1 MTESATARYA
11 MGYDDRERRR
21 LQLQASIINPV
32 TEQLLRRAGLGV
44 GMRVLDVGAGVGD
57 VAMLAARIVGT
68 AGSVTACDLD
78 ETALAV
84 LRERA
89 ESEGL
94 TNISTL
100 AGDLH
105 ALALP
110 HDIDAVIG
118 RHILIHVPDPL
129 EIVRLVSGFVRPGGV
144 VVFQEYDFSVM
155 HAGFPPTPLRD
166 RTFEVFRDFFAMAR
180 HGNMGTRLPVLF
192 AAAGLTDIDA
202 RAEYPVGP
210 GVAESPYYE
219 WFAESL
225 RSILARAVAA
235 GVPGATDVEI
245 DTLEER
251 LRAEGV
257 ASGAAAP
264 APTMVGA
271 VGRRALRGLPNV
283 SR

>member
-44 GMRVLDVGAGVGD
+44 GMRVLDVGSGVGD

-78 ETALAV
+78 EKALAV

-89 ESEGL
+89 VSEGL
-94 TNISTL
+94 ANISTL

-110 HDIDAVIG
+110 HDIDAVTG
-118 RHILIHVPDPL
+118 RHILIHLPDPL
-129 EIVRLVSGFVRPGGV
+129 AIVRLVAGLVKPGGV

-235 GVPGATDVEI
+235 GVPGARDVEI
-245 DTLEER
+245 DTLEAR

-257 ASGAAAP
+257 ASGAVAP

-271 VGRRALRGLPNV
+271 VGRRSTR
-283 SR
+283 

>member
-11 MGYDDRERRR
+11 MGHDDRERRR

-32 TEQLLRRAGLGV
+32 TEQLLRRAGLGA
-44 GMRVLDVGAGVGD
+44 GMRVLDVGSGVGD
-57 VAMLAARIVGT
+57 VAILAARIVGT

-78 ETALAV
+78 EKALAV

-89 ESEGL
+89 ASEGL
-94 TNISTL
+94 ANISTL

-110 HDIDAVIG
+110 HDIDAVTG
-118 RHILIHVPDPL
+118 RHILIHLPDPL
-129 EIVRLVSGFVRPGGV
+129 AIVRLVAGLVKPGGV

-180 HGNMGTRLPVLF
+180 HGNIGTRLPVLF

-235 GVPGATDVEI
+235 GVPGASDVEI

-257 ASGAAAP
+257 ASGAVTP
-264 APTMVGA
+264 APTMVGV
-271 VGRRALRGLPNV
+271 VGRR
-283 SR
+283 

>member
-32 TEQLLRRAGLGV
+32 TEQLLRRAGLGP
-44 GMRVLDVGAGVGD
+44 GMRVLDIGSGVGD
-57 VAMLAARIVGT
+57 VAILAARIVGP

-84 LRERA
+84 VRERA
-89 ESEGL
+89 ASEGL
-94 TNISTL
+94 ANISTL

-110 HDIDAVIG
+110 PDIDAVIG
-118 RHILIHVPDPL
+118 RHILIHVRDPL
-129 EIVRLVSGFVRPGGV
+129 AIVRLVSGLVKPGGV
-144 VVFQEYDFSVM
+144 VVVQEYDFSVM

-166 RTFEVFRDFFAMAR
+166 RTFELFRDFFAMAR

-192 AAAGLTDIDA
+192 AAAGLTEIDA
-202 RAEYPVGP
+202 RAEYPIGP
-210 GVAESPYYE
+210 GVAGSPYYE
-219 WFAESL
+219 WYAESL

-235 GVPGATDVEI
+235 RVPGASDVEI

-257 ASGAAAP
+257 ASGAAMPAP
-264 APTMVGA
+264 AMVGA
-271 VGRRALRGLPNV
+271 VGRRSLRGLPNV

>member
-235 GVPGATDVEI
+235 GVPGARDVEI

-257 ASGAAAP
+257 ASGAVAP

>member
-32 TEQLLRRAGLGV
+32 TEQLLRRAGLGT
-44 GMRVLDVGAGVGD
+44 GMRVLDVGSGVGD
-57 VAMLAARIVGT
+57 VAILAARIVGT

-78 ETALAV
+78 EKALAV
-84 LRERA
+84 LRQRA
-89 ESEGL
+89 ASEGL

-105 ALALP
+105 ELALP
-110 HDIDAVIG
+110 HDIDAVTG
-118 RHILIHVPDPL
+118 RHILIHLPDPL
-129 EIVRLVSGFVRPGGV
+129 AIVRLVSGLVKPGGV

-166 RTFEVFRDFFAMAR
+166 RTFAVFRDFFAMAR
-180 HGNMGTRLPVLF
+180 HGNMGTRLVLF

-202 RAEYPVGP
+202 RAEYPIGR
-210 GVAESPYYE
+210 GAAESPYYE
-219 WFAESL
+219 WFVESL

-235 GVPGATDVEI
+235 GVPGASDVEI

-257 ASGAAAP
+257 ASGAVMP

-271 VGRRALRGLPNV
+271 VGRRPLRGPPNV

>member
-1 MTESATARYA
+1 MTESATDRYA

-32 TEQLLRRAGLGV
+32 TEQLLRRAGLGA
-44 GMRVLDVGAGVGD
+44 GMRVLDVGSGVGE
-57 VAMLAARIVGT
+57 VALLSARIVGP
-68 AGSVTACDLD
+68 AGCVTACDLD
-78 ETALAV
+78 ETALEV

-89 ESEGL
+89 AGEGL
-94 TNISTL
+94 ANISTQ

-105 ALALP
+105 DLALP
-110 HDIDAVIG
+110 HDIDAVTG
-118 RHILIHVPDPL
+118 RHILIHLPDPL
-129 EIVRLVSGFVRPGGV
+129 AIVRLVSGLVKPGGV

-210 GVAESPYYE
+210 GVSESPYYE

-235 GVPGATDVEI
+235 GVPGASDVEI

-257 ASGAAAP
+257 ARGAVTP

-271 VGRRALRGLPNV
+271 VGRRPKGR
-283 SR
+283 

>member
-1 MTESATARYA
+1 MAESATARYA

-32 TEQLLRRAGLGV
+32 TDQLLRRAGLGA
-44 GMRVLDVGAGVGD
+44 GMRVLDVGSGVGD
-57 VAMLAARIVGT
+57 VAILAARIVGR

-78 ETALAV
+78 DKALAV

-89 ESEGL
+89 AGEGL
-94 TNISTL
+94 ANISTL

-105 ALALP
+105 AVALP
-110 HDIDAVIG
+110 HDIDAVTG

-129 EIVRLVSGFVRPGGV
+129 AIVRLVSGLVKPGGV

-155 HAGFPPTPLRD
+155 HAGFPSTPLRD
-166 RTFEVFRDFFAMAR
+166 RTFAVFRDFFAMAR

-219 WFAESL
+219 WYAESL

-235 GVPGATDVEI
+235 RVPGASDVEI

-257 ASGAAAP
+257 ASGAVMP

-271 VGRRALRGLPNV
+271 VGRRSLRAA
-283 SR
+283 

>member
-32 TEQLLRRAGLGV
+32 TEQLLRRAGLSA
-44 GMRVLDVGAGVGD
+44 GMRVLDVGSGVGD
-57 VAMLAARIVGT
+57 VAILAARIVGT

-78 ETALAV
+78 EKALAV
-84 LRERA
+84 LRDRA
-89 ESEGL
+89 VSEGL
-94 TNISTL
+94 ANISTL

-110 HDIDAVIG
+110 HDVDAVTG
-118 RHILIHVPDPL
+118 RHILIHLPDPL
-129 EIVRLVSGFVRPGGV
+129 AIVRLVAGLVKPGGV

-155 HAGFPPTPLRD
+155 HAGFPSTPLRD

-225 RSILARAVAA
+225 RSILPRAVAA

-251 LRAEGV
+251 LRAEGM
-257 ASGAAAP
+257 ASGAATP

-271 VGRRALRGLPNV
+271 VGRRSLRGPPNV
-283 SR
+283 PR

>member
-235 GVPGATDVEI
+235 GVPGASEVEI

-264 APTMVGA
+264 APTMVGT
-271 VGRRALRGLPNV
+271 VGRR
-283 SR
+283 

>member
-44 GMRVLDVGAGVGD
+44 GMRVLDVGSGVGD
-57 VAMLAARIVGT
+57 VAILAARIVGT
-68 AGSVTACDLD
+68 TGSVTACDLD
-78 ETALAV
+78 EKALAV

-89 ESEGL
+89 AREGL
-94 TNISTL
+94 ANISTL

-105 ALALP
+105 AVALP
-110 HDIDAVIG
+110 HDIDAVTG
-118 RHILIHVPDPL
+118 RHILIHLPDPL
-129 EIVRLVSGFVRPGGV
+129 AIVRLVAGLVKPGGV

-166 RTFEVFRDFFAMAR
+166 RMFEVFRDFFAMAR

-235 GVPGATDVEI
+235 GVPGASDVEI

-257 ASGAAAP
+257 ASGAVTP
-264 APTMVGA
+264 APTMVSA
-271 VGRRALRGLPNV
+271 VGRRSLRGLVTPA
-283 SR
+283 

>member
-32 TEQLLRRAGLGV
+32 TEQLLRRAGLGA
-44 GMRVLDVGAGVGD
+44 GMRVLDVGSGVGD
-57 VAMLAARIVGT
+57 VAILAARIVGT

-78 ETALAV
+78 EKALAV

-89 ESEGL
+89 ASEGL
-94 TNISTL
+94 ANISTL

-110 HDIDAVIG
+110 HDIDAVTG

-129 EIVRLVSGFVRPGGV
+129 AIVRLVAGLVKPGGV

-166 RTFEVFRDFFAMAR
+166 RMFEVFRDFFAMAR

-192 AAAGLTDIDA
+192 AVAGLTDIDA

-235 GVPGATDVEI
+235 GVPGASDVEI

-257 ASGAAAP
+257 ASGAVTP
-264 APTMVGA
+264 APTMVGV
-271 VGRRALRGLPNV
+271 VGRRSFGGW
-283 SR
+283 

>member
-110 HDIDAVIG
+110 HDVDAVTG
-118 RHILIHVPDPL
+118 RHILIHLPDPL
-129 EIVRLVSGFVRPGGV
+129 AIVRLVAGLVKPGGV

-257 ASGAAAP
+257 ASGAVAP

>member
-235 GVPGATDVEI
+235 GVPGARDVEI

-257 ASGAAAP
+257 ASGAVAP

-271 VGRRALRGLPNV
+271 VGRRSTR
-283 SR
+283 

>member
-1 MTESATARYA
+1 MTESATDRYA

-44 GMRVLDVGAGVGD
+44 GMRVLDVGSGVGD
-57 VAMLAARIVGT
+57 VAILAARIVGT

-78 ETALAV
+78 EKALAV

-89 ESEGL
+89 ASEGL
-94 TNISTL
+94 ANISTL

-110 HDIDAVIG
+110 HDIDAVTG
-118 RHILIHVPDPL
+118 RHILIHLPDPL
-129 EIVRLVSGFVRPGGV
+129 AIVRLVAGLVKPGGV

-155 HAGFPPTPLRD
+155 HAGFPSTPLRD
-166 RTFEVFRDFFAMAR
+166 RTFGVFRDFFAMAR

-210 GVAESPYYE
+210 GVSESPYYE

-235 GVPGATDVEI
+235 GVPGASDVEI

-257 ASGAAAP
+257 ATGAVTP

-271 VGRRALRGLPNV
+271 VGRRSLRGLPNV
-283 SR
+283 SH

>member
-44 GMRVLDVGAGVGD
+44 GMRVLDVGSGVGD
-57 VAMLAARIVGT
+57 VAILAARIVGA

-78 ETALAV
+78 EKALAV

-89 ESEGL
+89 ASEGL
-94 TNISTL
+94 ANISTL

-105 ALALP
+105 ELALP

-118 RHILIHVPDPL
+118 RHILIHLPDPL
-129 EIVRLVSGFVRPGGV
+129 AIVRLVSGLVRPGGV

-166 RTFEVFRDFFAMAR
+166 RTFEVFRDFFAKAR

-235 GVPGATDVEI
+235 GVPGASHVEI

-251 LRAEGV
+251 LHAEGM
-257 ASGAAAP
+257 ASGAATP

-271 VGRRALRGLPNV
+271 VGRRSLRTA
-283 SR
+283 

>member
-1 MTESATARYA
+1 

-32 TEQLLRRAGLGV
+32 TEQLLRRAGLGA
-44 GMRVLDVGAGVGD
+44 GMRVVDVGSGVGD
-57 VAMLAARIVGT
+57 VAMLAARSVWT

-78 ETALAV
+78 EKALAV

-129 EIVRLVSGFVRPGGV
+129 AIVRLVSGLVRPGGV
-144 VVFQEYDFSVM
+144 VVFQEYEFSVM

-166 RTFEVFRDFFAMAR
+166 RTFEVFRDFFAKAR

-219 WFAESL
+219 WVAESL

-235 GVPGATDVEI
+235 GVPGASHVEI

-257 ASGAAAP
+257 ASGAVTP

-271 VGRRALRGLPNV
+271 VGRRSLPLPNV
-283 SR
+283 SQ

>member
-1 MTESATARYA
+1 MTESAAARYA

-44 GMRVLDVGAGVGD
+44 GMRVLDVGSGVGD
-57 VAMLAARIVGT
+57 VAIIAARIVGT

-78 ETALAV
+78 EKALAV

-89 ESEGL
+89 ACEGL

-110 HDIDAVIG
+110 HDIDAVTG
-118 RHILIHVPDPL
+118 RHILIHLPDPL
-129 EIVRLVSGFVRPGGV
+129 AIVGLVSGLVKPGGV

-155 HAGFPPTPLRD
+155 HVGFPPTPLRD

-219 WFAESL
+219 WIAESL
-225 RSILARAVAA
+225 RSILPRAVAA
-235 GVPGATDVEI
+235 GVPGASSVEI

-251 LRAEGV
+251 LRAEAV
-257 ASGAAAP
+257 ASGAVTP

-271 VGRRALRGLPNV
+271 VGRRSTR
-283 SR
+283 

>member
-202 RAEYPVGP
+202 RAEYPVGL
-210 GVAESPYYE
+210 GVGESPYYE
-219 WFAESL
+219 WVAESL

-235 GVPGATDVEI
+235 GVPGASEVEI

-271 VGRRALRGLPNV
+271 VGRR
-283 SR
+283 

>member
-1 MTESATARYA
+1 MAESATARYA

-32 TEQLLRRAGLGV
+32 TEQLLRRAGIGA
-44 GMRVLDVGAGVGD
+44 GMRVLDVGSGVGD
-57 VAMLAARIVGT
+57 VALLAARMVGPT
-68 AGSVTACDLD
+68 GSVTACDLD
-78 ETALAV
+78 EKALAV
-84 LRERA
+84 LGERA
-89 ESEGL
+89 ASEGL
-94 TNISTL
+94 ANISTL

-110 HDIDAVIG
+110 HDIDAVTG
-118 RHILIHVPDPL
+118 RHILIHLPDPL
-129 EIVRLVSGFVRPGGV
+129 SMVRLVASFVKPGGV

-166 RTFEVFRDFFAMAR
+166 RTFEIFRDFFAMAR

-192 AAAGLTDIDA
+192 AEAGLTAIDA

-210 GVAESPYYE
+210 GAAESPYYE

-235 GVPGATDVEI
+235 GVPGASDVEI

-257 ASGAAAP
+257 ASGAAMP

-271 VGRRALRGLPNV
+271 MGWR
-283 SR
+283 

>member
-32 TEQLLRRAGLGV
+32 TEQLLRRAGLGT
-44 GMRVLDVGAGVGD
+44 GMRVLDVGSGVGD
-57 VAMLAARIVGT
+57 VAILAARIVGPS
-68 AGSVTACDLD
+68 GSVTACDLD
-78 ETALAV
+78 EKALAV
-84 LRERA
+84 LQQRA
-89 ESEGL
+89 ASEGL

-105 ALALP
+105 ALTLP
-110 HDIDAVIG
+110 RDIDAVIG
-118 RHILIHVPDPL
+118 RHILIHLPDPL
-129 EIVRLVSGFVRPGGV
+129 AIVRLAAELVKPGGV
-144 VVFQEYDFSVM
+144 VVIQEYDFSVM

-166 RTFEVFRDFFAMAR
+166 RTFAVFRDFFAMAR

-202 RAEYPVGP
+202 RAEYPIGR

-219 WFAESL
+219 WFVESL

-235 GVPGATDVEI
+235 GVPGASDVEI

-257 ASGAAAP
+257 ASGAVMP

-271 VGRRALRGLPNV
+271 VGRRPLHALPNA

>member
-32 TEQLLRRAGLGV
+32 TEQLLRRAGLGA
-44 GMRVLDVGAGVGD
+44 GMRVLDVGSGVGD
-57 VAMLAARIVGT
+57 VAILAARIVGR

-78 ETALAV
+78 EKALAV

-89 ESEGL
+89 ASEGL

-105 ALALP
+105 ALDVP
-110 HDIDAVIG
+110 HDIDAVTG

-129 EIVRLVSGFVRPGGV
+129 AIVRLVAGLVKPGGV

-166 RTFEVFRDFFAMAR
+166 RTYEVFRDFFGMVR

-202 RAEYPVGP
+202 RAEYPIGS
-210 GVAESPYYE
+210 GGAESPYYE
-219 WFAESL
+219 WFTESL

-235 GVPGATDVEI
+235 GVPGASEVEI

-257 ASGAAAP
+257 ASGAVLP

-271 VGRRALRGLPNV
+271 VGRRPLHGLPNV

>member
-32 TEQLLRRAGLGV
+32 TEQLLRRAGLGA
-44 GMRVLDVGAGVGD
+44 GMRVLDVGSGVGD
-57 VAMLAARIVGT
+57 VALLAARLVGP

-78 ETALAV
+78 ERALAV

-89 ESEGL
+89 ASEGL
-94 TNISTL
+94 ANISTL

-110 HDIDAVIG
+110 RDIDAVTG
-118 RHILIHVPDPL
+118 RHILIHLPDPL
-129 EIVRLVSGFVRPGGV
+129 AMVRLVSGLVKPGGV

-166 RTFEVFRDFFAMAR
+166 RTFEVFRDFFGMAR
-180 HGNMGTRLPVLF
+180 HGNMGTRLPMLF
-192 AAAGLTDIDA
+192 AAAGLTAIDA

-235 GVPGATDVEI
+235 GVPGASDVEI

-257 ASGAAAP
+257 ASGAVTP

-271 VGRRALRGLPNV
+271 VGRR
-283 SR
+283 

>member
-32 TEQLLRRAGLGV
+32 GEQLLKRAGLGA
-44 GMRVLDVGAGVGD
+44 GMHVLDVGSGVGD
-57 VAMLAARIVGT
+57 VALLAARIVGPT
-68 AGSVTACDLD
+68 GSVTACDLD
-78 ETALAV
+78 EKALAV

-89 ESEGL
+89 ASERL
-94 TNISTL
+94 ANISTL

-110 HDIDAVIG
+110 HDFDAVTG
-118 RHILIHVPDPL
+118 RHILIHLPDPL
-129 EIVRLVSGFVRPGGV
+129 AMVRLVSGLVKPGGV

-166 RTFEVFRDFFAMAR
+166 RTFGLFRDFFAMAR

-192 AAAGLTDIDA
+192 AEAGLTAIDA
-202 RAEYPVGP
+202 RAEYPVGL
-210 GVAESPYYE
+210 GAAESPYHE

-235 GVPGATDVEI
+235 GVPGASDVDI

-251 LRAEGV
+251 LRAEGG
-257 ASGAAAP
+257 ASGTAMP

-271 VGRRALRGLPNV
+271 VGRR
-283 SR
+283 

>member
-235 GVPGATDVEI
+235 GVPGARDVEI

-257 ASGAAAP
+257 ASGAVTP

>member
-235 GVPGATDVEI
+235 GVPGARDVEI
-245 DTLEER
+245 DTLAER

-257 ASGAAAP
+257 ASGAVAP

-271 VGRRALRGLPNV
+271 VGRR
-283 SR
+283 

>member
-32 TEQLLRRAGLGV
+32 TEQLLRRAGLGA
-44 GMRVLDVGAGVGD
+44 GMRVLDVGSGVGD
-57 VAMLAARIVGT
+57 VAILAARIVGT

-78 ETALAV
+78 HKALAV

-89 ESEGL
+89 AGEGL
-94 TNISTL
+94 ANISAL

-105 ALALP
+105 ELDLP
-110 HDIDAVIG
+110 HDIDAVTG

-129 EIVRLVSGFVRPGGV
+129 AIVRLVAGLVKPGGV

-166 RTFEVFRDFFAMAR
+166 RTYEVFRDFFGMVR

-202 RAEYPVGP
+202 RAEYPIGL
-210 GVAESPYYE
+210 GVAESPYYQ

-225 RSILARAVAA
+225 RSILARAIAA
-235 GVPGATDVEI
+235 GVPGASEVEI

-264 APTMVGA
+264 APTMVGV
-271 VGRRALRGLPNV
+271 VGRRPLRGLPNV

>member
-251 LRAEGV
+251 LRAEGM
-257 ASGAAAP
+257 ASGAATP

-271 VGRRALRGLPNV
+271 VGRRSLRGPPNV
-283 SR
+283 PR

>member
-1 MTESATARYA
+1 

-21 LQLQASIINPV
+21 LKLQASIINPV
-32 TEQLLRRAGLGV
+32 TDQLLRRAGLGA
-44 GMRVLDVGAGVGD
+44 GMRVLDIGSGVGD
-57 VAMLAARIVGT
+57 VAMLAARIVGPS
-68 AGSVTACDLD
+68 GSVTACDLD
-78 ETALAV
+78 EKALAI
-84 LRERA
+84 LQERA
-89 ESEGL
+89 AGGGL
-94 TNISTL
+94 ANISTL

-105 ALALP
+105 ELDLP
-110 HDIDAVIG
+110 HDLDAVTG

-129 EIVRLVSGFVRPGGV
+129 AIVRLVSGLVKPGGV

-166 RTFEVFRDFFAMAR
+166 RTFEVFRDFFGKAR

-202 RAEYPVGP
+202 RAEYPVGL
-210 GVAESPYYE
+210 GGAESPYYE
-219 WFAESL
+219 WFTESL
-225 RSILARAVAA
+225 RSILPRAVAL
-235 GVPGATDVEI
+235 GVPGASDVEI
-245 DTLEER
+245 DSFEER

-271 VGRRALRGLPNV
+271 VGRRSPGGAPNV

>member
-32 TEQLLRRAGLGV
+32 TEQLLRRAGLGA
-44 GMRVLDVGAGVGD
+44 GMRVLDVGSGVGD
-57 VAMLAARIVGT
+57 VAILAARIVGP
-68 AGSVTACDLD
+68 AGSVAACDLD
-78 ETALAV
+78 EKALAV

-89 ESEGL
+89 ATEGL

-110 HDIDAVIG
+110 DDFDAVTG
-118 RHILIHVPDPL
+118 RHILIHLPDPL
-129 EIVRLVSGFVRPGGV
+129 AIVRLVSGLVKPGGV

-166 RTFEVFRDFFAMAR
+166 RMFGLFRDFFAMAR

-192 AAAGLTDIDA
+192 AAAGLTDIEA
-202 RAEYPVGP
+202 RAEYPIGTGVG
-210 GVAESPYYE
+210 ESPYYE

-225 RSILARAVAA
+225 RSILARAMAA
-235 GVPGATDVEI
+235 GVPGAGDVEI

-251 LRAEGV
+251 LRDEGV
-257 ASGAAAP
+257 AAGAVTP

-271 VGRRALRGLPNV
+271 VGRRSLRGLPNV
-283 SR
+283 

>member
-32 TEQLLRRAGLGV
+32 TEQLLRRAGLGA
-44 GMRVLDVGAGVGD
+44 GMRVLDVGSGVGD
-57 VAMLAARIVGT
+57 VAILAARIVGST
-68 AGSVTACDLD
+68 GSVTACDLD
-78 ETALAV
+78 EKALAV

-89 ESEGL
+89 GSEGL
-94 TNISTL
+94 ANISTL

-110 HDIDAVIG
+110 NDVDAVTG
-118 RHILIHVPDPL
+118 RHILIHVPDPIA
-129 EIVRLVSGFVRPGGV
+129 IVRLASELVKPGGV

-166 RTFEVFRDFFAMAR
+166 RTFEVFRDFFAMVR
-180 HGNMGTRLPVLF
+180 HGNMGTRLAVLF
-192 AAAGLTDIDA
+192 AAAGLTHIDA

-225 RSILARAVAA
+225 RSILPRAVAA
-235 GVPGATDVEI
+235 GVPGASDVDI

-257 ASGAAAP
+257 ASGAVTP

-271 VGRRALRGLPNV
+271 VGRRSLGRTA
-283 SR
+283 

>member
-32 TEQLLRRAGLGV
+32 TEQLLRRAGLSA
-44 GMRVLDVGAGVGD
+44 GMRVLDVGSGVGD
-57 VAMLAARIVGT
+57 VAILAARIVGA

-78 ETALAV
+78 EKALAV

-89 ESEGL
+89 ASEGL
-94 TNISTL
+94 ANISTL

-110 HDIDAVIG
+110 HDIDVVTG

-129 EIVRLVSGFVRPGGV
+129 AIVRLVSGLVRPGGV

-166 RTFEVFRDFFAMAR
+166 RTFEVFRDFFAKAR

-235 GVPGATDVEI
+235 GVPGASDVDI

-257 ASGAAAP
+257 TSAAATP

-271 VGRRALRGLPNV
+271 VGRRSLRGPPNV
-283 SR
+283 PR